1 MPRRMLSAVILAL
14 LSISLAPA
22 ATSTAADCAPTDTLC
37 RQLQDAK
44 QTQADAG
51 RRLQDIK
58 ASLADAQTKAG
69 QLQVYLDGLKAQL
82 AAQQVE
88 IAQTVA
94 RLADNE
100 RRIRLT
106 EADIA
111 RTEAQIQTRQA
122 LLAQRVRTMDK
133 HGSVDY
139 VELFVTSHSFTELV
153 DRITIMQGIVQ
164 SDQRLVD
171 TLRRE
176 RDQVRQ
182 ARQDLQKQHDQQAAL
197 LQQQRDRQAQAE
209 RTTAEQQQALDY
221 TRQLDAQLV
230 GQVNELEAEKARID
244 ARIAQLQA
252 QFDAQ
257 ARTVGGGT
265 GRFGWPERGVITQ
278 AFGCTDF
285 LLEPIDP
292 NCPTRHTHT
301 GLDIAA
307 VSGTPIGAAD
317 AGIVSF
323 TNFGYGGGYGNY
335 IIVTHGN
342 GYSTLYAHLS
352 AISVSVNQAVQRGQ
366 RIGAEGSTG
375 NSTGPHLHFEIRFN
389 GVYQNPLAY
398 LSG

>member
-1 MPRRMLSAVILAL
+1 MRRPVLSAAILAL
-14 LSISLAPA
+14 LSISLLPA
-22 ATSTAADCAPTDTLC
+22 AATAADCAPNDTVC
-37 RQLQDAK
+37 RQLQEVK
-44 QTQADAG
+44 QRQADAG
-51 RRLQDIK
+51 HQLEDIK

-69 QLQVYLDGLKAQL
+69 QMQVYLDGLKAQL
-82 AAQQVE
+82 AAQQAE
-88 IAQTVA
+88 IAQTVG
-94 RLADNE
+94 RLADND

-111 RTEAQIQTRQA
+111 RREAQIQTRQA

-209 RTTAEQQQALDY
+209 RTTAEQQRALDY

-244 ARIAQLQA
+244 ARIAQ
-252 QFDAQ
+252 
-257 ARTVGGGT
+257 
-265 GRFGWPERGVITQ
+265 
-278 AFGCTDF
+278 
-285 LLEPIDP
+285 
-292 NCPTRHTHT
+292 
-301 GLDIAA
+301 
-307 VSGTPIGAAD
+307 
-317 AGIVSF
+317 
-323 TNFGYGGGYGNY
+323 
-335 IIVTHGN
+335 
-342 GYSTLYAHLS
+342 
-352 AISVSVNQAVQRGQ
+352 
-366 RIGAEGSTG
+366 
-375 NSTGPHLHFEIRFN
+375 
-389 GVYQNPLAY
+389 
-398 LSG
+398 